1 EQAMYDTV
9 LEHFSAGSYVL
20 PNVDENGE
28 LTPAEKFWLSRECL
42 LRYLRATKWKVQP
55 AITRLEATLKW
66 RREYGLYDT
75 VNAAHVEPEVFTG
88 KEILFGYDVKG
99 KPAFYMVPSRQ
110 NTTEP
115 TRQIQFAVWMLER
128 GVDLM
133 EPGVETLALLI
144 NFADKAKN
152 PSLSTARTV
161 LNILQEHYPERLGLA
176 LVINVPFLVNAFFKI
191 IMPFVDPIT
200 REKVK
205 FNPDIIKDG
214 LFVKD
219 MVMSEWWGGDRDFE
233 YVHEKY
239 WNELVGMCEERTGR
253 WRTRWEELGAKVG
266 ISEW

>member
-1 EQAMYDTV
+1 M
-9 LEHFSAGSYVL
+9 
-20 PNVDENGE
+20 
-28 LTPAEKFWLSRECL
+28 
-42 LRYLRATKWKVQP
+42 
-55 AITRLEATLKW
+55 
-66 RREYGLYDT
+66 
-75 VNAAHVEPEVFTG
+75 
-88 KEILFGYDVKG
+88 
-99 KPAFYMVPSRQ
+99 
-110 NTTEP
+110 
-115 TRQIQFAVWMLER
+115 
-128 GVDLM
+128 
-133 EPGVETLALLI
+133 I

-152 PSLSTARTV
+152 PSLTTARTV

-266 ISEW
+266 ISEWEYKQVALVDEKDPAADQADGLEKQLVSDPVLIATALLPIEEEKKVEDTSPNAVDDDWTEVVDEPSHEKSTFDAPPVVNYVLESTTVIGGSLGWEPGHDVDASHATAVGGDAHADGDAGGEDAGDAAADGGE